1 MEIFQESELKSQ
13 DEIPVLSSYSK
24 NPECHA
30 RELYLQKMSLVG
42 VYVVGK
48 IKFR

>member
-13 DEIPVLSSYSK
+13 DDHEIPVLSSYSK

-30 RELYLQKMSLVG
+30 EFLWLV
-42 VYVVGK
+42 YML
-48 IKFR
+48 